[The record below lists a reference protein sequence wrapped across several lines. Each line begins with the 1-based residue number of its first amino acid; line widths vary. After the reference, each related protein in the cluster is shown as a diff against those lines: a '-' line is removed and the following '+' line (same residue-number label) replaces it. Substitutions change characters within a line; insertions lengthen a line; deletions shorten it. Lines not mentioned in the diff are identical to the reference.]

1 MQKSV
6 RYTASRIMLLLKFN
20 IVLFMCAKLTIY
32 KKDAIKGR
40 DYSIIYI
47 IKYNVLCI
55 KNKHGVRILTCAEG

>member
-1 MQKSV
+1 
-6 RYTASRIMLLLKFN
+6 
-20 IVLFMCAKLTIY
+20 MCAKLTIY